1 MKQFTALTRFTRCFV
16 GISALLLSF
25 NGMAQTMDL
34 PNNPPTAEELK
45 EKMDI
50 MDGLHWE
57 TPLGKM
63 DSLGKMMITGP
74 EQDCSGAIAVCSQT
88 YTQSTSYTGVGTV
101 DEVNKSTSCLK
112 SGEKNS
118 VWYVFTTQSAG
129 NFGFTLNTVKDYDY
143 ALYDITTIGCAGIP
157 TTVPDVCNYSSTK
170 GSTGMSASGT
180 GTSQAA
186 SGVPFCALLA
196 TAANHTYVLIISNYT
211 GDATGYTLTF
221 TTGAGY
227 TSITDAVAPTINPPS
242 TVTNNCNNTITVT
255 LSEPVRCSSIASNG
269 SDFTLSNGGA
279 ITAASG
285 VGCSGSSDLTSQ
297 ILITYTAPTSR
308 TYTLGVQTG
317 TDGNTILDKCGNAML
332 TSQTLTFNHLTSL
345 TLSANTPSVCNS
357 GTAVTLTATGANTG
371 GTYTL
376 NPGGASNTTGSF
388 SVSPTITTAYTV
400 SVTYGGCTKT
410 ASTTVS
416 VLSNVVASIDPVNPT
431 ICSGTTT
438 LTASAVVNGASCPTC
453 TFSWAPGGATTASI
467 TVGSGTYTVTV
478 TKPGSTCTG
487 SATSTVSVTS
497 GSSSNCN
504 VIYVSPTGTGTGT
517 SPSDPT
523 SIDDALSQAV
533 CMGAVIKCQGGTYNT
548 SDKLTITSYTILEG
562 GYNATFTT
570 KSSDMTSG
578 TATTIV
584 RDATPDGGSGLNIT
598 GIEVSASQT
607 GFRIQDIRIE
617 MPINAEGA
625 QLTNYGI
632 KLGASCTSYNIV
644 RCYIDAGAGSD

>member
-1 MKQFTALTRFTRCFV
+1 MKQITSLTRFTKCFV

-25 NGMAQTMDL
+25 NGMAQTIDP

-50 MDGLHWE
+50 LSRAAWE

-74 EQDCSGAIAVCSQT
+74 EQNCAGALAVCSQT
-88 YTQSTSYTGVGTV
+88 YTQSSSYTGVGTV
-101 DEVNKSTSCLK
+101 DEVNKTSCLK

-118 VWYVFTTQSAG
+118 VWYIFTTQTAG
-129 NFGFTLNTVKDYDY
+129 NFGFTLTTVKDYDY

-157 TTVPDVCNYSSTK
+157 TVMPDVCNYSSTK

-196 TAANHTYVLIISNYT
+196 VGANRTYALIISNYT

-221 TTGAGY
+221 TTGGGY
-227 TSITDAVAPTINPPS
+227 SSITDAVAPTINPPS
-242 TVTNNCNNTITVT
+242 TVTNNCNNTISVT
-255 LSEPVRCSSIASNG
+255 LSEPVRCSSIAANG

-285 VGCSGSSDLTSQ
+285 VGCSSSDLTSQ
-297 ILITYTAPTSR
+297 ILITFTAPTSR

-317 TDGNTILDKCGNAML
+317 SDGNTILDKCGNAML
-332 TSQTLTFNHLTSL
+332 TSQTVTFNHLINLGLTSSS
-345 TLSANTPSVCNS
+345 SANCNS
-357 GTAVTLTATGANTG
+357 GTSVTLTATGAHSG

-376 NPGGASNTTGSF
+376 NPGGTSNTTGSF
-388 SVSPTITTAYTV
+388 TVAPTITTAYTV

-453 TFSWAPGGATTASI
+453 TFSWAPGGATTSSI
-467 TVGSGTYTVTV
+467 TVGAGTYTVTV
-478 TKPGSTCTG
+478 TKPGSSCTG
-487 SATSTVSVTS
+487 SATSTVSATS
-497 GSSSNCN
+497 SSSSNCN
-504 VIYVSPTGTGTGT
+504 VIYVSPSGTGTGT

-523 SIDDALSQAV
+523 SIDDALTSAV
-533 CMGAVIKCQGGTYNT
+533 CQGAVIKCQGGTYNI
-548 SDKLTITSYTILEG
+548 SNKLTITSYTILEG
-562 GYNATFTT
+562 GYNAAFTS
-570 KSSDMTSG
+570 KSSDMASG
-578 TATTIV
+578 TATTII

-598 GIEVSASQT
+598 AIEVSASQT

-617 MPINAEGA
+617 MPNNAEGA

-644 RCYIDAGAGSD
+644 RCYIDAGTGSD